1 MTQDQYGQAR
11 GSGHVVDDDVV
22 PENETEGGSPH
33 RGKPAPGKPAPGKPS
48 R

>member
-11 GSGHVVDDDVV
+11 GSGYVVDGDVV
-22 PENETEGGSPH
+22 PENETEEARTGEPRS
-33 RGKPAPGKPAPGKPS
+33 PS